1 MSRTLD
7 SLALRLA
14 RGLARSAP
22 DFAASGLRAPTF
34 VIGCG
39 RSGSTLLRRTLAR
52 HPELAVFPSEGNE
65 LWHPA
70 LYPWNG
76 TDRKVKPL
84 WVDPTE
90 FTRASA
96 ARRSASD
103 VRRLKAIFGAYQ
115 RFRRGS
121 RFVNKTEMIHF
132 MLPEVVG
139 WFPGA
144 RFVHL
149 VRDGRAVALSRAR
162 RLHTADTSGL
172 DLPAWMP
179 DLRDFDGLLDLAIT
193 YWQRSLDAIDEGRS
207 GAHLG
212 PERLT
217 VLTYEELCARPRE
230 TLTRLAE
237 SLAVDERP
245 FAALDPSAF
254 VDCNHK
260 YRQELSPDCIE
271 RLTELGQRGLARWGY
286 TEDQSAAN
294 GRRAGAR

>member
-22 DFAASGLRAPTF
+22 EFAASGLRGPTF

-52 HPELAVFPSEGNE
+52 HPDLAVYPSEGNE

-84 WVDPTE
+84 WVDPAE

-132 MLPEVVG
+132 MLPEVAG
-139 WFPGA
+139 WFPEA

-149 VRDGRAVALSRAR
+149 LRDGRAVALSRAR
-162 RLHTADTSGL
+162 RLHTGAAGP

-179 DLRDFDGLLDLAIT
+179 DLRDFDGLLDLAIA

-207 GAHLG
+207 GARLG

-230 TLTRLAE
+230 TLTQLAE
-237 SLAVDERP
+237 SLAVDARP
-245 FAALDPSAF
+245 FAELDPSGF

-260 YRQELSPDCIE
+260 YRQQLSSDCIE
-271 RLTELGQRGLARWGY
+271 RLTALGRRGLSQWGY
-286 TEDQSAAN
+286 TEDESAVS
-294 GRRAGAR
+294 GRGAGVR